1 MESMSNAPAPP
12 ISPERLKLI
21 RQVSN
26 RLFIALGVL
35 LLIFIP
41 AGFLVYWKLFA
52 GAVPL
57 MALSVGFFGGLA
69 RISHS
74 AKKRTAFLSHKLLFN
89 DNFSQSKRA
98 VRCLQSVASKRSIS
112 SPWVRGK

>member
-1 MESMSNAPAPP
+1 MLFLSEWRERGGSESEDAS
-12 ISPERLKLI
+12 
-21 RQVSN
+21 
-26 RLFIALGVL
+26 
-35 LLIFIP
+35 
-41 AGFLVYWKLFA
+41 
-52 GAVPL
+52 GARNT
-57 MALSVGFFGGLA
+57 ASQDRAAHLA

-89 DNFSQSKRA
+89 DNFSQSKKA